1 MDVKELA
8 EELSNFVNSG
18 DSRKLEKLAELMI
31 QDHRTL
37 QQLKMKLA
45 CLFIEKMAAQEF
57 HDTRNEASV
66 KTARA
71 MIAGYKSHAKEEV
84 NLSMRRGFHRWDY
97 QRYNDDGD
105 QRVPHERIIMS
116 R

>member
-57 HDTRNEASV
+57 HDARNEASV

-71 MIAGYKSHAKEEV
+71 MIAGYKSHAKEEIIQQDGCISES
-84 NLSMRRGFHRWDY
+84 NSKFIDEKRLPSMGL
-97 QRYNDDGD
+97 
-105 QRVPHERIIMS
+105 PTI
-116 R
+116 